1 MVRAS
6 AALEDEVDINKSL
19 EAFLPQTIPILE
31 HFEAPFLMRTVSRL
45 SLECV
50 IASPVCRWNWEA

>member
-6 AALEDEVDINKSL
+6 AAPEDEVDINKSL
-19 EAFLPQTIPILE
+19 EAFLPQTTPILE
-31 HFEAPFLMRTVSRL
+31 HFEAPFLMLTASRP

-50 IASPVCRWNWEA
+50 IAASVYSRN